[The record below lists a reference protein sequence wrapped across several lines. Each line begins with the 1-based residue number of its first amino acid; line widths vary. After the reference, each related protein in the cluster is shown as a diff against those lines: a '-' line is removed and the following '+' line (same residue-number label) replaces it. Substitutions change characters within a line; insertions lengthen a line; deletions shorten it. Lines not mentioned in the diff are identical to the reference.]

1 MKAIR
6 SLGLVVLSIAL
17 AASSRAQSEAD
28 LASQLDAAREGRRWS
43 DVGDLAQKLVAM
55 SPGKWE
61 YLRALA
67 ESQFHAGSFADAE
80 PNYRKAVEA
89 ASALSDPRAKAALG
103 GMLID
108 EGDCLQK
115 TGRFAEAVAAY
126 DRAAPLSSDPAS
138 VYFNIATAWYVR
150 GDKEQAVAYSEKT
163 IKADPKHAD
172 AYYLK
177 GSLLAGRAK
186 SDPDTGK
193 IVLPDGTIEA
203 LNKYLELKPNGS
215 HAAAVRNMLTA
226 FAQQD

>member
-1 MKAIR
+1 MKALR
-6 SLGLVVLSIAL
+6 FLGLVVLSIAL
-17 AASSRAQSEAD
+17 AAASRAESEAE
-28 LASQLDAAREGRRWS
+28 LASQLDVAREGRHWS
-43 DVGDLAQKLVAM
+43 DMGELAQRLVI

-67 ESQFHAGSFADAE
+67 ESQFHSGNFADAQ
-80 PNYRKAVEA
+80 PNYQKAVDA
-89 ASALSDPRAKAALG
+89 ASALADPKAKAALG
-103 GMLID
+103 EMLID

-115 TGRFAEAVAAY
+115 TGKFAEAVAAY

-138 VYFNIATAWYVR
+138 VYFNIAAAWYVR
-150 GDKEQAVAYSEKT
+150 GDKDQAVAYSEKT
-163 IKADPKHAD
+163 IRADPKHAD

-186 SDPDTGK
+186 SDPDTGR

-215 HAAAVRNMLTA
+215 HAAAVKNMLRA

>member
-1 MKAIR
+1 MKATR
-6 SLGLVVLSIAL
+6 SLGLLVISLAL
-17 AASSRAQSEAD
+17 AAGARADDETD
-28 LASQLDAAREGRRWS
+28 LASQLDAAREGHHWT
-43 DVGDLAQKLVAM
+43 DVGDLAQKLIAK
-55 SPGKWE
+55 SPGNWE

-67 ESQFHAGSFADAE
+67 ESQFHTGDFADAQA
-80 PNYRKAVEA
+80 NYQKAVDA
-89 ASALSDPRAKAALG
+89 AANLSDPKAKAALG
-103 GMLID
+103 EMLID

-115 TGRFAEAVAAY
+115 TGKFPEAVAAY

-150 GDKEQAVAYSEKT
+150 GEKEKAIAYSDKT
-163 IKADPKHAD
+163 IKANPKHAD

-177 GSLLAGRAK
+177 GSLQAGKAT

-193 IVLPDGTIEA
+193 IVLPDGTVDA

-215 HAAAVRNMLTA
+215 HASAVKNMLRA